1 MEHGLYTKV
10 VFFMFQKIA
19 KECLAG
25 FTVAIVA
32 LPLAI
37 AFGIAA
43 TGTSEGAL
51 VGLYGAIFA
60 GLFAALFG
68 GTPGQV
74 TGPTGPITVIATGVI
89 ATHGLEASF
98 IAFMMAGL
106 FQILFG
112 VCKLGSY
119 VRYIPYPVVSGFMNG
134 IALIIILGEIKHVQ
148 NSFLLVVLTIIV
160 MIVSGKWI
168 KAIPSSLVALVGVTA
183 LLPLFSSLLE
193 GLTVKLPIIGNL
205 SLNKVIEKI
214 GTIPEAMPTLHIPSL
229 SGTGIAAL
237 ILPALSIA
245 LLGSIDS
252 LLTSVVMDNVT
263 GTRHKSNKELVGQG
277 IGNMMSGLFGGLA
290 GAGATVRSIVNIRS
304 GGKTALSA
312 CMHSV
317 ILFIFI
323 MGLGSVVQ
331 YIPLAVLSG
340 ILILTGIGMFD
351 WGSMKKMHVA
361 PKGDVV
367 VMLVT
372 MIVTV
377 KFDLMIAVAFGIILS
392 FIIYMVKC
400 KERKTSIVKEK
411 EETYT
416 IQGPLS
422 FLSVDR
428 IFSTLQDVKSPVIL
442 RMKDVR
448 YMDVSGAMALL
459 NFVEQSNKVGAS
471 VKLEQVHPSIEK
483 TIAVMASDEQKEHSM
498 MSMCWTARPRA
509 YLISSMEFRHSVFM
523 SVITMASL
531 SAGRQIFLHY
541 FSPAFPDLA
550 DVAFSNSATFS

>member
-1 MEHGLYTKV
+1 MYNGTWTLYKGGFYV
-10 VFFMFQKIA
+10 SKIA

-74 TGPTGPITVIATGVI
+74 TGPTGLITVIATGVI

-168 KAIPSSLVALVGVTA
+168 KVIPSSLVALVGVTA

-193 GLTVKLPIIGNL
+193 GLAVKLPIIGNL

-304 GGKTALSA
+304 GGKRHFRHV
-312 CMHSV
+312 C
-317 ILFIFI
+317 I
-323 MGLGSVVQ
+323 
-331 YIPLAVLSG
+331 VLSY
-340 ILILTGIGMFD
+340 LFLL
-351 WGSMKKMHVA
+351 WV
-361 PKGDVV
+361 
-367 VMLVT
+367 LVR
-372 MIVTV
+372 
-377 KFDLMIAVAFGIILS
+377 S
-392 FIIYMVKC
+392 YN
-400 KERKTSIVKEK
+400 
-411 EETYT
+411 
-416 IQGPLS
+416 
-422 FLSVDR
+422 
-428 IFSTLQDVKSPVIL
+428 IFH
-442 RMKDVR
+442 
-448 YMDVSGAMALL
+448 LL
-459 NFVEQSNKVGAS
+459 YY
-471 VKLEQVHPSIEK
+471 QV
-483 TIAVMASDEQKEHSM
+483 
-498 MSMCWTARPRA
+498 
-509 YLISSMEFRHSVFM
+509 F
-523 SVITMASL
+523 
-531 SAGRQIFLHY
+531 
-541 FSPAFPDLA
+541 
-550 DVAFSNSATFS
+550 

>member
-1 MEHGLYTKV
+1 M
-10 VFFMFQKIA
+10 
-19 KECLAG
+19 
-25 FTVAIVA
+25 
-32 LPLAI
+32 
-37 AFGIAA
+37 
-43 TGTSEGAL
+43 
-51 VGLYGAIFA
+51 
-60 GLFAALFG
+60 
-68 GTPGQV
+68 
-74 TGPTGPITVIATGVI
+74 
-89 ATHGLEASF
+89 
-98 IAFMMAGL
+98 
-106 FQILFG
+106 
-112 VCKLGSY
+112 
-119 VRYIPYPVVSGFMNG
+119 
-134 IALIIILGEIKHVQ
+134 
-148 NSFLLVVLTIIV
+148 LTIIV

-351 WGSMKKMHVA
+351 WEA
-361 PKGDVV
+361 
-367 VMLVT
+367 
-372 MIVTV
+372 
-377 KFDLMIAVAFGIILS
+377 
-392 FIIYMVKC
+392 
-400 KERKTSIVKEK
+400 
-411 EETYT
+411 
-416 IQGPLS
+416 
-422 FLSVDR
+422 
-428 IFSTLQDVKSPVIL
+428 
-442 RMKDVR
+442 
-448 YMDVSGAMALL
+448 
-459 NFVEQSNKVGAS
+459 
-471 VKLEQVHPSIEK
+471 
-483 TIAVMASDEQKEHSM
+483 
-498 MSMCWTARPRA
+498 
-509 YLISSMEFRHSVFM
+509 
-523 SVITMASL
+523 
-531 SAGRQIFLHY
+531 
-541 FSPAFPDLA
+541 
-550 DVAFSNSATFS
+550 

>member
-1 MEHGLYTKV
+1 MERGLYKKV
-10 VFFMFQKIA
+10 VIYMFQKIA

-134 IALIIILGEIKHVQ
+134 IALIIILGEMKHVQ
-148 NSFLLVVLTIIV
+148 NSFLLVLLTIIV

-168 KAIPSSLVALVGVTA
+168 KAIPSSLVALVGVTVT
-183 LLPLFSSLLE
+183 LPLFSSMLQ
-193 GLTVKLPIIGNL
+193 GITVNLPVVGTL
-205 SLNKVIEKI
+205 SLNKMIEKI
-214 GTIPEAMPTLHIPSL
+214 GAIPEAMPSLHVPNL
-229 SGTGIAAL
+229 DANGMLAL
-237 ILPALSIA
+237 VLPALSIA

-263 GTRHKSNKELVGQG
+263 GTRHKSNKELIGQG
-277 IGNMMSGLFGGLA
+277 IGNIASGLFGGLA

-351 WGSMKKMHVA
+351 WESMKKAHVA
-361 PKGDVV
+361 PRGDVI
-367 VMLVT
+367 VMFVT
-372 MIVTV
+372 MVVTV
-377 KFDLMIAVAFGIILS
+377 KFDLMVAVAFGIILS

-400 KERKTSIVKEK
+400 KERKASIIKEK
-411 EETYT
+411 EATYT

-428 IFSTLQDVKSPVIL
+428 IFASLQDVKSPVSL
-442 RMKDVR
+442 RMKDVH

-459 NFVEQSNKVGAS
+459 NFVEQSDKAGVR
-471 VKLEQVHPSIEK
+471 VTLEHVHPHVEK
-483 TIAVMASDEQKEHSM
+483 TIVMMANDEQKEK
-498 MSMCWTARPRA
+498 
-509 YLISSMEFRHSVFM
+509 L
-523 SVITMASL
+523 
-531 SAGRQIFLHY
+531 QFLKVK
-541 FSPAFPDLA
+541 AI
-550 DVAFSNSATFS
+550 